1 MSRYATA
8 HWPVEIRY
16 RRAEKRLEVNFDDG
30 RNFVLPAEL
39 LRVESP
45 SAEVMG
51 HGEGKTIVAGRRHV
65 GITEIEPVG
74 NYAVRLV
81 FDDTHN
87 TGIYSWGY
95 LRQLGEN
102 KDKLW
107 ADYLDALD
115 ARGLRRDP

>member
-1 MSRYATA
+1 MSRYETA

-16 RRAEKRLEVNFDDG
+16 RRAEKCLEVDFDDG
-30 RNFVLPAEL
+30 KSFVLPAEL

-74 NYAVRLV
+74 NYAVRLN
-81 FDDTHN
+81 FDDLHN

-102 KDKLW
+102 KEKLW

-115 ARGLRRDP
+115 EKGLRRDP